1 MAELEL
7 AKAACRKITKFV
19 DNGREITEALLLQKY
34 LITAEEQQLLRG
46 NRKNALF
53 YKAIGI
59 VADGLEEFLVLE
71 YTEEKC
77 KKLASICQL

>member
-7 AKAACRKITKFV
+7 AKVACRKITKFV

-59 VADGLEEFLVLE
+59 VADGHEEFLVLE
-71 YTEEKC
+71 YTNFHFHRFTGK
-77 KKLASICQL
+77 